1 MERRLPQAVDDAR
14 LVFARRLEA
23 VSRRLAENVYLA
35 AGRFTLADVSV
46 AYALG
51 FADVL
56 GEAESFPPAVTA
68 YRARL
73 AARPAYRRAYA
84 LAPSA

>member
-1 MERRLPQAVDDAR
+1 MSSLGG
-14 LVFARRLEA
+14 L
-23 VSRRLAENVYLA
+23 SRRLAENVYLA

-56 GEAESFPPAVTA
+56 GEAGCFPPAVID

-73 AARPAYRRAYA
+73 AARAAYRRAYA
-84 LAPSA
+84 LAPSD